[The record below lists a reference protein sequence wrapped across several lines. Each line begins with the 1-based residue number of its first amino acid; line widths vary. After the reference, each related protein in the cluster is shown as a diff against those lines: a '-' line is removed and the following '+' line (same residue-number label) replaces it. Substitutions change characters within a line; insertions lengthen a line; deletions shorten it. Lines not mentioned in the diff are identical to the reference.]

1 MRLPITSR
9 HLAGICATVLLAA
22 SVTAQTGER
31 PQTTGYIPPA
41 RTAAPPLQPH
51 RDWKPGE
58 REMAQAAAIVDPWQR
73 RVAYEAAL
81 AAGAAKDAVLIL
93 PYLGEPIPELRA
105 MLLEALT
112 RLPGEAVC
120 GAVIGALLGGGEETL
135 LLHDI
140 LPDLA
145 SHIEQPLLEIVN
157 DTFESTGARM
167 AAAYALGRISSRA
180 AIDPLLKLTASK
192 EPGLAQEAVRA
203 LYTLNLPEL
212 APQWRALL
220 DHDDQAIRAAAIAA
234 LSRCANDAA
243 LNTLYEVA
251 SGALPQEYALQV
263 QAVDG
268 MTAWPFPQCGP
279 LLLDVM
285 KKNLYTRQR
294 IGSYLRAWT
303 GLDLPDTPSLWEQ
316 ALMPPAQ
323 QPTQAAPQL
332 PPMQEA
338 PTDLLREVQFVP
350 PEFRGIPAETLNAQ
364 GALDGPAR

>member
-1 MRLPITSR
+1 
-9 HLAGICATVLLAA
+9 
-22 SVTAQTGER
+22 
-31 PQTTGYIPPA
+31 
-41 RTAAPPLQPH
+41 
-51 RDWKPGE
+51 
-58 REMAQAAAIVDPWQR
+58 MAQAAAIADPWQR
-73 RVAYEAAL
+73 RIAYEAAL
-81 AAGAAKDAVLIL
+81 AAGAAKDPVLIL

-105 MLLEALT
+105 LLIEALN
-112 RLPGEAVC
+112 RLPADQAC
-120 GAVIGALLGGGEETL
+120 GAVIGALLGGGEESA
-135 LLHDI
+135 LLHTA
-140 LPDLA
+140 LPELA
-145 SHIEQPLLEIVN
+145 SLLEQPLLEILN

-180 AIDPLLKLTASK
+180 AVEPLYRLTASK

-203 LYTLNLPEL
+203 LYALNLPEL

-220 DHDDQAIRAAAIAA
+220 EHEDPTIRAVAIAA
-234 LSRCANDAA
+234 LGRCANDFA

-251 SGALPQEYALQV
+251 SGALPQDYSLQL

-268 MTAWPFPQCGP
+268 MTQWPFPQCGP

-285 KKNLYTRQR
+285 KKNMYTRQR

-303 GLDLPDTPSLWEQ
+303 GLDLPDAPTLWEQ
-316 ALMPPAQ
+316 ALAPPQKQPAQ
-323 QPTQAAPQL
+323 QAPQL
-332 PPMQEA
+332 PPMQDA